1 MSARIKVGFRSPCD
15 FIDFR
20 SAGNAAKMIFRFG
33 AFSHDTKRLELRTDG
48 ERRAVEPQGFSLLAF
63 LVENAD

>member
-1 MSARIKVGFRSPCD
+1 
-15 FIDFR
+15 
-20 SAGNAAKMIFRFG
+20 MIFRFG
-33 AFSHDTKRLELRTDG
+33 VFSLDTKRLELRADG